1 MTLQQPETD
10 NWSVA
15 PFWKIARTEPQYSL
29 NSNETC
35 DVLIIGAGITGLA
48 TAFSLCERK
57 KVIVVDAKQIGEGS
71 TGWSAGIL
79 SQATTIDLS
88 TSEELLGDEQA
99 RSLTFFVAD
108 AILKARSSTA
118 WEKNDW
124 QAGSSL
130 YFAARKSHEKM
141 LTEEYNLRHKY
152 GLPTEFLQGGHLK
165 FWKNYSTMLEM
176 SGEHGVHPIKLLLG
190 LAAAVRKAGS
200 KVYER
205 SAFKSY
211 QHNEEDFTAQVG
223 NQEIRAQ
230 HIVICTGMEMARQ
243 PGFNDL
249 IRMSVP
255 VTGHVL
261 VTAPSDEFTDFVKNT
276 NRIAAWDSLH
286 LYHYIRYFND
296 GRILIGGE
304 ESPGI
309 TKNTAL
315 DTGDSAIRRLHAW
328 AQKHHRK
335 TLPPAEFAWRASLS
349 IPADGLPA
357 FKLKTKGDNLLI
369 GAVTDG
375 IPFAFVLGAVIAQLI
390 QTGEHPLSRLLSHRR
405 PAPAPARMLSM
416 LPEGPIRSAA
426 LKAAF
431 AGMNALDAL
440 PF

>member
-1 MTLQQPETD
+1 MSLQHHGTD

-15 PFWKIARTEPQYSL
+15 PFWKIARTEPQHTL
-29 NSNETC
+29 NANETC

-88 TSEELLGDEQA
+88 TSEELLGEQEA

-118 WEKNDW
+118 WSDHDW
-124 QAGSSL
+124 QTGSSL

-141 LTEEYNLRHKY
+141 LTDEYTLRHKY
-152 GLPTEFLQGGHLK
+152 GLPTEFLQGPHLK
-165 FWKNYSTMLEM
+165 FWKHFSTFLEM
-176 SGEHGVHPIKLLLG
+176 SGEHAVHPIKLLLG
-190 LAAAVRKAGS
+190 LTAAVRKAGG
-200 KVYER
+200 KVYEH
-205 SAFKSY
+205 SALQNY
-211 QHNEEDFTAQVG
+211 QHSDEEFTARVG
-223 NQEIRAQ
+223 NHEIRAQ
-230 HIVICTGMEMARQ
+230 HLVICTGVEMAKQRD
-243 PGFNDL
+243 FNDL

-261 VTAPSDEFTDFVKNT
+261 VTAPSQDFADFVKST

-286 LYHYIRYFND
+286 LYHYIRYLAD
-296 GRILIGGE
+296 GRVLIGGE

-309 TKNTAL
+309 CRNTAL
-315 DTGDSAIRRLHAW
+315 DVSNPSIANLYSWG
-328 AQKHHRK
+328 QKHHAK
-335 TLPPAEFAWRASLS
+335 NLPPVEFAWKASLN

-357 FKLKTKGDNLLI
+357 FKLKTKGDNILI

-375 IPFAFVLGAVIAQLI
+375 IPFAFVLGAVVAQLI
-390 QTGEHPLSRLLSHRR
+390 ETGEHPLSRLLSHRR

-416 LPEGPIRSAA
+416 LPEGPIRNLA
-426 LKAAF
+426 LTAAF
-431 AGMNALDAL
+431 SGMNVMDSL